1 MFLIL
6 AFLFLEKWISEEEFE
21 TGHRPS
27 LEKPRMLFYLG
38 FDLDWHKGIPPIWTQ
53 FQPWYDLSYA
63 SEQERSYI
71 DKNYELLYG
80 KLLGVD

>member
-1 MFLIL
+1 
-6 AFLFLEKWISEEEFE
+6 
-21 TGHRPS
+21 
-27 LEKPRMLFYLG
+27 MLFYLG
-38 FDLDWHKGIPPIWTQ
+38 FDLDWHKGIPPIWTL

-63 SEQERSYI
+63 SEQEKSYI